1 MTVISDNR
9 KFTTSV
15 ALASY
20 NGIKYIGEQLDSIR
34 TQTQPPDEVIIT
46 DDNSTDGT
54 YEFCCDY
61 ISKHKLKGWNVCRN
75 SQNLGVQKNFRYAL
89 SKCTGD
95 YIFTSDQDDIWMPDK
110 IETMVK
116 ILNTRSEIKL
126 LVSNFIPLLEKDTK
140 EKDNVYVRFLNHRND
155 GSIVQVK
162 FSNIYLYV
170 IRPGCTFCFRRELLN
185 NYKILDIPYLFHDGM
200 SLRYAILQDGLYLL
214 NRQLIYYRRHSNN
227 CTVVAG
233 FKYRYDNLT
242 TRINS
247 SKRNADIYRKFL
259 DASDE
264 LGVPEHNRKILSR
277 ETKFFEKRVTVLE
290 KRNPFSIIL
299 FVLMN
304 FRRYSTVRNALGDIY
319 AAVFQRK

>member
-1 MTVISDNR
+1 
-9 KFTTSV
+9 
-15 ALASY
+15 
-20 NGIKYIGEQLDSIR
+20 
-34 TQTQPPDEVIIT
+34 
-46 DDNSTDGT
+46 
-54 YEFCCDY
+54 
-61 ISKHKLKGWNVCRN
+61 
-75 SQNLGVQKNFRYAL
+75 
-89 SKCTGD
+89 
-95 YIFTSDQDDIWMPDK
+95 
-110 IETMVK
+110 
-116 ILNTRSEIKL
+116 
-126 LVSNFIPLLEKDTK
+126 
-140 EKDNVYVRFLNHRND
+140 
-155 GSIVQVK
+155 
-162 FSNIYLYV
+162 
-170 IRPGCTFCFRRELLN
+170 
-185 NYKILDIPYLFHDGM
+185 M